1 MWKSAKLLLLTGE
14 FRAKITK
21 KCTCVPK
28 FFREE
33 QSNILILAVAKIK
46 MEGCIYP
53 NKPYIGVAQNTHL
66 PWLNYIFFPRLQEK
80 SLVKS

>member
-1 MWKSAKLLLLTGE
+1 MAGGGE
-14 FRAKITK
+14 S
-21 KCTCVPK
+21 TCVPK

-33 QSNILILAVAKIK
+33 QSNILILAGAKIK

-80 SLVKS
+80 SLAKS